1 MLQPHLRHHA
11 VKSRAG
17 EPRTPH
23 GPHPILA
30 MESLC
35 YGRKRIGR
43 IAVADSNSMI
53 AWHRVQL
60 KKNRA
65 ALKKLEVA
73 RFTAGHDKLGE
84 TQKAIDELAR
94 KIAESERCISAY
106 ERQTRR
112 PLGTDF
118 SSLKSVSW
126 GDWNAHTNGQR

>member
-1 MLQPHLRHHA
+1 MLSSDANR
-11 VKSRAG
+11 
-17 EPRTPH
+17 E
-23 GPHPILA
+23 IA
-30 MESLC
+30 M
-35 YGRKRIGR
+35 
-43 IAVADSNSMI
+43 ADSNSKI

-73 RFTAGHDKLGE
+73 RFTTGHDRLGE
-84 TQKAIDELAR
+84 TQKAIDELTH
-94 KIAESERCISAY
+94 KIADSERCISAY

-118 SSLKSVSW
+118 SSLTNVSW